1 MLCRNAKE
9 DNKVL
14 KYNHGE
20 RSMKVPFIISADWE
34 SLLEKLSTCHNNSQ
48 KSSTIKIK
56 KQMRSGYSLFT
67 HFSFDLTKKK
77 PVCYKGKACAES
89 FCKDLKEHATQI

>member
-67 HFSFDLTKKK
+67 HFSFDLTKKSLFVIKVK
-77 PVCYKGKACAES
+77 PVLKA
-89 FCKDLKEHATQI
+89 FVRI